1 MVQSRAIVGICWVLV
16 ASSTCLNTRADST
29 TARTQKNDHESKT
42 KRKRRSQQQKHLR
55 TRQLSGQVV
64 SSAVGQLHT
73 TSPSGPPPPRPAP
86 PTSTP
91 TQQQQQL
98 QQNTVPVTVSVFECI
113 PPDVLRLC
121 TAVNLLDWDHECTED
136 EGEPC
141 ANGIMDENGVP
152 IEHCCVDFCG
162 RKYCT
167 AKGNN
172 RVFFSEE
179 EDDDGF
185 VYDNDDIGDIGI
197 GDGDDNNGM
206 TEIGLEEPGE
216 NMHEI
221 IEMELETVTNVPT
234 SSMTTSSL
242 PTSSVPTSSPVEETF
257 FVPLPMDN
265 LI

>member
-1 MVQSRAIVGICWVLV
+1 MEQ
-16 ASSTCLNTRADST
+16 
-29 TARTQKNDHESKT
+29 NDFFDT
-42 KRKRRSQQQKHLR
+42 YFFDN
-55 TRQLSGQVV
+55 
-64 SSAVGQLHT
+64 A
-73 TSPSGPPPPRPAP
+73 
-86 PTSTP
+86 
-91 TQQQQQL
+91 
-98 QQNTVPVTVSVFECI
+98 FECPI
-113 PPDVLRLC
+113 VELC
-121 TAVNLLDWDHECTED
+121 TAPDSNNSTDECSDD

-141 ANGIMDENGVP
+141 TNGNAG
-152 IEHCCVDFCG
+152 EHCCVDFCG

-167 AKGNN
+167 AKGNI
-172 RVFFSEE
+172 RVVFSEE